1 MRADPGYLDRG
12 MLRVVMLDRTAPRDP
27 GPVMTLAGWSPRKM
41 PLQVPQEPIVTE
53 CPDMPGRI
61 SRRVIFVADPAT
73 VRLCRNSIETAWLA
87 RLCRLGGDYG
97 GHFIAVTACRMTPT
111 AQIRHSPPTG
121 LADAPEG
128 GLLVSR
134 SITLGE

>member
-1 MRADPGYLDRG
+1 
-12 MLRVVMLDRTAPRDP
+12 VE
-27 GPVMTLAGWSPRKM
+27 PRKM

-97 GHFIAVTACRMTPT
+97 RPLHRRNRLSNDAYGPNPPL
-111 AQIRHSPPTG
+111 SPTG